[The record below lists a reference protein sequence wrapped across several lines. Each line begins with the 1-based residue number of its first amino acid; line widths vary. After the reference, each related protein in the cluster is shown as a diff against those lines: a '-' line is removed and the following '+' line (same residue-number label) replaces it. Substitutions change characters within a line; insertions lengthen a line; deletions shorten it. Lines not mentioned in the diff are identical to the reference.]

1 MLRLALSDLLHSP
14 KTWLGLFIFA
24 ITCGCMCQFSFL
36 LIHSA
41 ESHGLMFS
49 RVGTGMLLLTVIPSL
64 PIASALSNLV
74 VERQRYSY
82 ALWQL
87 AGVSPRVVRR
97 SVLVQLGLIGG
108 LGAAFGASVSA
119 LLYEPVLPL
128 VLPDL
133 LDRSSSVAITF
144 YPSDLLETC
153 IYSMFVFVIG
163 GHGSARRASSTS
175 PIAVL
180 SSTDCPTQKVPV
192 LRILL
197 STFCLA
203 VTVYLFLTMTESS
216 MSTVT
221 NAAFFLPIAITA
233 CMSTLAPWLLPPM
246 LRFWT
251 VPLKLNILLRLSR
264 EEACYTLASSTSIE
278 LAIMTCFGMISG
290 ISSSIRV
297 LSSWYTAS
305 GSSIGTTINQTAKF
319 ILFVCPAI
327 VCLIGVAA
335 CTLAAADD
343 HKKFAS
349 TLVLIGFTR
358 REIVVISLGESL
370 IHAANALIL
379 GAASAIIS
387 TLLNSF
393 ALGTHPFEDL
403 DLSAGPFIGIAGV
416 LLISWLLCF
425 SSAYGARLAMTDINA
440 VARDNF

>member
-1 MLRLALSDLLHSP
+1 M
-14 KTWLGLFIFA
+14 
-24 ITCGCMCQFSFL
+24 
-36 LIHSA
+36 
-41 ESHGLMFS
+41 
-49 RVGTGMLLLTVIPSL
+49 
-64 PIASALSNLV
+64 
-74 VERQRYSY
+74 
-82 ALWQL
+82 
-87 AGVSPRVVRR
+87 SPRVVRR

-246 LRFWT
+246 LRLWT
-251 VPLKLNILLRLSR
+251 VPLKLNVLLRLSR

-278 LAIMTCFGMISG
+278 LAIM
-290 ISSSIRV
+290 SSSIRV